1 MGTRA
6 ETRVRTSNKLFGYKK
21 KSPVDGI
28 RPDFFVSLSLVSFN
42 KVNRIKR
49 RKVFSWLLFLTGAV
63 AVWGCASQRK
73 VSRLGN
79 ASVEITL
86 PKEADFLPDQV
97 SGIHFEHSDTIFVK
111 GEDGRDLILLKA
123 VKDESTGEM
132 VATDVLDAAIVTARF
147 RNKAER
153 NGKVDI
159 EFQIHVPQSMMD
171 RKWEMTLHPRM
182 YILGETVDLDPVLVT
197 GHDFRSRQL
206 RGYER
211 YQRFLDSIE
220 TDSTVFV
227 NHFLL
232 ERFLERNIPQV
243 YRFRNDTSLVSDEE
257 FAACYGVTE
266 QEAVRHY
273 TRQFQRTLN
282 DRKVA
287 SKGEKFRRM
296 VKVPVRTE
304 GIRLDT
310 IWKESDG
317 DFVYNYV
324 HTVVTRP
331 QLRKIDVTISGEIH
345 EQEKRLYSIPVSDTL
360 TFYISTLS
368 AFVHDIVRYKTE
380 IVYRRAEANASY
392 SIQFPVGRN
401 EIRTDLGN
409 NAAEIARIK
418 EHLQHL
424 IRNDTFDL
432 DSIIVTANSSPEG
445 AWSVNARLSE
455 GRAGSVSR
463 FFERYMEGVRD
474 SLSLEKG
481 FSVDTEGTIHREQI
495 GRVRFRSRS
504 RPENW
509 EELDRLVAESDRLD
523 GNDRDR
529 YSRLRET
536 RDPDR
541 REWLLHGESFYPYLR
556 DSLYPLLRTVSFDF
570 HMHRKGMVKDTVQTT
585 VVDDVYQDGIQAIRD
600 RDFERAVTLLAPYKD
615 YNTAVAYLAMDR
627 NYNALEIL
635 ERQPRSPEVYYMMA
649 ILKSRLGDIQDA
661 VQCYMAACEAD
672 RVYVSRGNLD
682 PEISTLIRMYGLN
695 EQDEEDDWIE

>member
-1 MGTRA
+1 M
-6 ETRVRTSNKLFGYKK
+6 
-21 KSPVDGI
+21 
-28 RPDFFVSLSLVSFN
+28 
-42 KVNRIKR
+42 KR
-49 RKVFSWLLFLTGAV
+49 RIGWLLFVAGALFI
-63 AVWGCASQRK
+63 WGCGSQRK
-73 VSRLGN
+73 VSRLGSE
-79 ASVEITL
+79 SVQISL

-97 SGIHFEHSDTIFVK
+97 SGIRFEHSDTIIVK
-111 GEDGRDLILLKA
+111 GEDGHDLLLLKA
-123 VKDESTGEM
+123 VKDEATGEM
-132 VATDVLDAAIVTARF
+132 VATDVLEAAVVTARF

-159 EFQIHVPQSMMD
+159 EFQIRVPQSMMD

-182 YILGETVDLDPVLVT
+182 HILGETVDLDPVLVT
-197 GHDFRSRQL
+197 GHDFRSKQL

-273 TRQFQRTLN
+273 TRQFQRALN

-287 SKGEKFRRM
+287 SKDEKFRRM
-296 VKVPVRTE
+296 VKVPVREE

-310 IWKESDG
+310 LWKESDG

-324 HTVVTRP
+324 HTVTTRP
-331 QLRKIDVTISGEIH
+331 KLRKVDVTVSGEIH
-345 EQEKRLYSIPVSDTL
+345 EQEKRLYTIPATDTL

-368 AFVHDIVRYKTE
+368 TFVHDIVRYKTE
-380 IVYRRAEANASY
+380 IVYRRAEANASC
-392 SIQFPVGRN
+392 SIQFPVGRD
-401 EIRTDLGN
+401 EIRPELGN

-418 EHLQHL
+418 DRLQHL

-463 FFERYMEGVRD
+463 FFERYMDAVRD
-474 SLSLEKG
+474 SLSREKG
-481 FSVDTEGTIHREQI
+481 FAVDAEGNIHREQI

-504 RPENW
+504 HPENW
-509 EELDRLVAESDRLD
+509 EELDRLVAESSRLD
-523 GNDRDR
+523 ETGKDR
-529 YSRLRET
+529 YARLRET

-556 DSLYPLLRTVSFDF
+556 DSLYPLLRTVAFDF

-585 VVDDVYQDGIQAIRD
+585 VIDDVYQDGVQAIRD

-615 YNTAVAYLAMDR
+615 YNTAVAYLAVDR
-627 NYNALEIL
+627 NHNALEIL
-635 ERQPRSPEVYYMMA
+635 ERQRRSPEVDYMMA
-649 ILKSRLGDIQDA
+649 ILKSRLGDVQGA
-661 VQCYMAACEAD
+661 VQCYLAACAAD

-682 PEISTLIRMYGLN
+682 PEISALIRMYGLN
-695 EQDEEDDWIE
+695 KQDDENDWIE